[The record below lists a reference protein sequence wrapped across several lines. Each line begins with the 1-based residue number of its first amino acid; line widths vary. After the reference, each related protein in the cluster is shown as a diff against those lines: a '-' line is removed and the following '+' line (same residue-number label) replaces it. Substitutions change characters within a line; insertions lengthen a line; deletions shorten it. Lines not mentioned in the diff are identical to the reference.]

1 MGQTSEMGQSAG
13 QVLATEETSL
23 LDILLS
29 NPEIN
34 VREIASKLDMSKS
47 TVSRLMQK
55 LKDKKIIER
64 VGSSQKGYWKVTI
77 GDKANE

>member
-1 MGQTSEMGQSAG
+1 MGQSAG
-13 QVLATEETSL
+13 QVLSTEETSL

>member
-1 MGQTSEMGQSAG
+1 MCGTSFSNRRKN
-13 QVLATEETSL
+13 L

-34 VREIASKLDMSKS
+34 VREIAPKLDMSKS
-47 TVSRLMQK
+47 AVSRLMQK
-55 LKDKKIIER
+55 LKDKKIIKR

-77 GDKANE
+77 GDKANG